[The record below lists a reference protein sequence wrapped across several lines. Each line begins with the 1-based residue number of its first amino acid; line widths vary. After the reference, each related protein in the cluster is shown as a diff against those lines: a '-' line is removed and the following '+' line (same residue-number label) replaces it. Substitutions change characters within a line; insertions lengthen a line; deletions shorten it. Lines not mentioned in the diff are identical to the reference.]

1 MHCQVLA
8 KAVSLCTAT
17 KCACAL
23 ELIGRLWEGKM
34 GSNVYVDWSK
44 VLTKYF
50 YLIK

>member
-17 KCACAL
+17 KYACAS
-23 ELIGRLWEGKM
+23 ELIGRLWEGEK
-34 GSNVYVDWSK
+34 GSNVYVERSK
-44 VLTKYF
+44 MLTKYF